1 MSSFRAST
9 PNRRQIREGRRAS
22 DGLVAQGLVATKA
35 EHPGAT
41 VAFDSQRLTE
51 TCKAKGVLE
60 LHLLQ
65 KEAAQLSEQFQANIT
80 PDELTA
86 RQLQHNQFHYSPK
99 AQGKQHR
106 ADHTNLNR
114 NYEDYIN
121 KAGDL
126 AIFASKIDAIK
137 EINRMN
143 ELQSSPLQKPPLQQ
157 QLMQH
162 RLLQQKRQILQK
174 QMALENCLSRR
185 QMLRQQSY
193 KIAQQQQVLPAL
205 GDYLSDDLIAY
216 QRLLDSSMQH
226 TKASACLSSPKL
238 MKTTHIQQQSQQQPA
253 PMSPLQQHHH
263 HPAQPSPNLLYSP
276 CFNDCW
282 SLLATGAGA
291 PLCTDSELISDDEW
305 SSQQQLYQV

>member
-1 MSSFRAST
+1 MANSLKKKKNVKSEFSDGF
-9 PNRRQIREGRRAS
+9 PICVHCREGRRAS
-22 DGLVAQGLVATKA
+22 DGLVAQGLIATKA
-35 EHPGAT
+35 EHPNAT

-65 KEAAQLSEQFQANIT
+65 KEAAQLNEQFQTNIT
-80 PDELTA
+80 PDEISA

-99 AQGKQHR
+99 AQNKHK
-106 ADHTNLNR
+106 ADLNLNR

-174 QMALENCLSRR
+174 QMALENCLNRR

-193 KIAQQQQVLPAL
+193 KIAQQQQVLPPL

-216 QRLLDSSMQH
+216 QRLLDQRLLEQT
-226 TKASACLSSPKL
+226 TKPSCLSSPKMMSAAHL
-238 MKTTHIQQQSQQQPA
+238 QQQHQQFV
-253 PMSPLQQHHH
+253 
-263 HPAQPSPNLLYSP
+263 NLP
-276 CFNDCW
+276 CYNDCW
-282 SLLATGAGA
+282 NLISANPSA
-291 PLCTDSELISDDEW
+291 PCSDTELIPDDEW
-305 SSQQQLYQV
+305 SSQQQIYQV